1 MKMMKN
7 TRTTMNTLIMSHLFD
22 VMPLKYFSSS
32 VWAASTFIC
41 VSLTLV
47 SILKREGR
55 KGRRRG
61 ERKSVNLKF
70 QSPQYGLLIHT

>member
-7 TRTTMNTLIMSHLFD
+7 TSTTINILIMSHLFE

-32 VWAASTFIC
+32 VWAASTFSC

-47 SILKREGR
+47 SILPRGRKREEEVR
-55 KGRRRG
+55 QFDTLVIP
-61 ERKSVNLKF
+61 SMD
-70 QSPQYGLLIHT
+70 S